1 MNDAAEIPISEMG
14 GGGLQRC
21 VYYKPSAVLSV
32 SGHALFVRRG
42 PHRRTKHVLIHT
54 RRDGFFRSILT

>member
-21 VYYKPSAVLSV
+21 VYYKRRPERIGARSV
-32 SGHALFVRRG
+32 CTARSSPTV
-42 PHRRTKHVLIHT
+42 PKHVLIHT

>member
-21 VYYKPSAVLSV
+21 VYYK
-32 SGHALFVRRG
+32 RRPERYRG
-42 PHRRTKHVLIHT
+42 TLCLY
-54 RRDGFFRSILT
+54 GEILTDGQSTF

>member
-21 VYYKPSAVLSV
+21 VYYKRRPERIGPRGTLCLYGEVL
-32 SGHALFVRRG
+32 
-42 PHRRTKHVLIHT
+42 T
-54 RRDGFFRSILT
+54 DGQSTF